1 MWLVKCGMVF
11 FWLPVFIYLFIY
23 LMSEDISMR
32 MHFIYSKS
40 LDIIPKQENWPCYIS
55 KYKVAQ
61 KA

>member
-11 FWLPVFIYLFIY
+11 FFWLPVFF
-23 LMSEDISMR
+23 MSEDISMG

-40 LDIIPKQENWPCYIS
+40 LDVIPKQENWPCYIS

-61 KA
+61 KT

>member
-11 FWLPVFIYLFIY
+11 FFGCRYFFML
-23 LMSEDISMR
+23 EDISMG

-40 LDIIPKQENWPCYIS
+40 LDVIPKQENWPCYIS

-61 KA
+61 KT